1 GENRKV
7 YVYKPT
13 DFNEANRVLYT
24 KVRFTLVKSDFH
36 RKNYSKG
43 PALSSQFLLETHCSQ
58 AF

>member
-1 GENRKV
+1 
-7 YVYKPT
+7 KPT

-58 AF
+58 AI

>member
-1 GENRKV
+1 NRKV

-36 RKNYSKG
+36 
-43 PALSSQFLLETHCSQ
+43 P
-58 AF
+58 